1 MRLTPRGWDAVRVAG
16 AAIAE
21 AEQRWTAH
29 VGERNMRIVR
39 RTLQALP
46 PLLDP
51 DGS

>member
-29 VGERNMRIVR
+29 VGERNMRILR
-39 RTLQALP
+39 RALTALP
-46 PLLDP
+46 PLLHS
-51 DGS
+51 DGD